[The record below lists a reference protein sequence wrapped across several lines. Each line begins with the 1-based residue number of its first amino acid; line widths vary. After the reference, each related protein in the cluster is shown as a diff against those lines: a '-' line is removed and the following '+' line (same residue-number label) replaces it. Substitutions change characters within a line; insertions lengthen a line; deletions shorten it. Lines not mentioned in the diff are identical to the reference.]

1 MRSPIVLGS
10 GLCASAAASA
20 LRRAVVLSPL
30 GRRPHTRVDSEWRTP
45 AVVTNLGSGGLSQYY
60 HGVMPAAVLTDE
72 KNQPGLRLLGLADM
86 TVPQGDWNFVA
97 TKVPRPWVRPDA
109 SIDGFDLGQVGDTPV
124 FMCLSV
130 IGNLQLLVAEGYLKE
145 ARVSDD
151 VVFKLGTVSLEE
163 GARLLPPLQRG
174 PRGTF
179 HPILRFPGGQ
189 VGLRPKFFR
198 DTTINFI
205 DPRQNFLSIDP
216 RDLAEKSLRALYL
229 RYGLY
234 PLKASGWDVYVQRSF
249 PHAYTVSRDGVAES
263 RDLKS
268 LFEAVVEEE
277 IERMMQIGF
286 TTFRHIL
293 GDVMSGI
300 HLGYDRNLLNVLP
313 PRFHVLDTSLNP
325 EPGQHSTV
333 RTFCIAHAL
342 ASSVDHD

>member
-20 LRRAVVLSPL
+20 VRGAFVLSPL
-30 GRRPHTRVDSEWRTP
+30 GKRSHTRVDTVWRPP
-45 AVVTNLGSGGLSQYY
+45 AVVTNLGGGGLSRYY
-60 HGVMPAAVLTDE
+60 HGVMPSAVLKEE
-72 KNQPGLRLLGLADM
+72 KYQPGLRLLGLANVQ
-86 TVPQGDWNFVA
+86 VPQGDWNFVP

-109 SIDGFDLGQVGDTPV
+109 SIDGYDLRQVGDAPV

-130 IGNLQLLVAEGYLKE
+130 IGNLQLLIAEGYLEE

-163 GARLLPPLQRG
+163 GASLLPPPQRG
-174 PRGTF
+174 PRGAF

-205 DPRQNFLSIDP
+205 DPKQNLLSIDP
-216 RDLAEKSLRALYL
+216 RDLAEKALRAVYL
-229 RYGLY
+229 RYGLS
-234 PLKASGWDVYVQRSF
+234 PLRASGWDVYVQRNF
-249 PHAYTVSRDGVAES
+249 TDAYTVSRDGVAES
-263 RDLKS
+263 RGLKS
-268 LFEAVVEEE
+268 QFQEVVEHETQ
-277 IERMMQIGF
+277 RMTQLGF
-286 TTFRHIL
+286 TTFRLSL

-300 HLGYDRNLLNVLP
+300 HLGYDRNLLAGLP
-313 PRFHVLDTSLNP
+313 AGLHVLDTSLNP
-325 EPGQHSTV
+325 EPGQHPTV

-342 ASSVDHD
+342 AGSVDQV